1 MIAVTQSGRDRLI
14 RALRAKAAK
23 LKHDADA
30 IVDQTGRVDADTEDT
45 IELIRVL
52 ARIVEGKDALSA
64 FGSPG
69 DWGGEMEDALR
80 DAYR

>member
-1 MIAVTQSGRDRLI
+1 MLTKQGRERLLM
-14 RALRAKAAK
+14 ALRAKSAK

-52 ARIVEGKDALSA
+52 ARIVEGKEVLSA

-80 DAYR
+80 EAYR